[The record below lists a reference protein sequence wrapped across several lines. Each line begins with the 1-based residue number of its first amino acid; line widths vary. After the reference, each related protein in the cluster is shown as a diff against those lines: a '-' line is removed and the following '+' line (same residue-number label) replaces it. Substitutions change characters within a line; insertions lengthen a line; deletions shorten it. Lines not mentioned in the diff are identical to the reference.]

1 MATKEE
7 DVKLLGF
14 WASPFSRRVEIALKL
29 KGVTYEYLEQDIFN
43 KSALLLEL
51 NPVFKKVPV
60 LVHKVIITQM
70 VKQGSGLQLF
80 QEDGSWELKNYWQ
93 IFERSKE
100 VAAKEVESRPPLQA
114 ADST

>member
-1 MATKEE
+1 
-7 DVKLLGF
+7 
-14 WASPFSRRVEIALKL
+14 
-29 KGVTYEYLEQDIFN
+29 
-43 KSALLLEL
+43 
-51 NPVFKKVPV
+51 
-60 LVHKVIITQM
+60 M